1 MPPSVAPQTQQPS
14 ASMSEGPN
22 SRGNRQKLN
31 DRKGLRLCGNS
42 ACVQRLAG
50 FWARDD
56 HAISLPIS
64 TSHVRLSVRRKHSFG
79 FLIGGKTISPR
90 DCLHELPDA
99 DQSDHP
105 LYVVGKHVQRHLG
118 AHVPPCVRKVV
129 APIGFGLTEFQVL
142 RDGGGWLWNCGRRP
156 ARWATHQRCPR
167 QAGRC
172 AERIV
177 HKSTAWL
184 AVVNFPQGRYKRT
197 SWLDTEKHSGNER
210 SHGFCRRRAPQLMSW
225 RTIRV

>member
-1 MPPSVAPQTQQPS
+1 MPSSIELKRMTATFGLDQFS
-14 ASMSEGPN
+14 
-22 SRGNRQKLN
+22 SRL
-31 DRKGLRLCGNS
+31 L
-42 ACVQRLAG
+42 
-50 FWARDD
+50 
-56 HAISLPIS
+56 
-64 TSHVRLSVRRKHSFG
+64 
-79 FLIGGKTISPR
+79 R
-90 DCLHELPDA
+90 DCKLRSFSA
-99 DQSDHP
+99 DQSCGPTPIWFWLSCHGFCRLSAISRRRKVEYAWHADLTHQVNP
-105 LYVVGKHVQRHLG
+105 EQEGEEK
-118 AHVPPCVRKVV
+118 APCVRKVV